1 MKASDLRIG
10 NFVQYANDE
19 RVFVNLIGKT
29 LEVTA
34 CDIFN
39 IEKDGIPFE
48 PIFLTEEW
56 VKKFGFVG
64 VGNHYEKNCF
74 NIYKYKDGMEIEL
87 RNDEDD
93 ELFVIGMRCNC
104 VHKLQNLYFAI
115 TGEELIIKNE
125 SL

>member
-1 MKASDLRIG
+1 MKATDLRIG
-10 NFVQYANDE
+10 NLVQYANDE

-29 LEVTA
+29 LKVTA
-34 CDIFN
+34 ADILSIYDDN
-39 IEKDGIPFE
+39 IPVE
-48 PIFLTEEW
+48 PILLTEEW
-56 VKKFGFVG
+56 LKKFEFVK

-87 RNDEDD
+87 RNNEDG
-93 ELFVIGMRCNC
+93 ESFVIGIRCNC